1 MRGRVSEILFYHL
14 QKQTLEQALPA
25 LLAKCLERDWA
36 VVIQCG
42 SLERCRALDT
52 HLWTYREDS
61 FLPHGT
67 VADGFSQLQ
76 PIYITDT
83 HENPNNAAVRFVVDR
98 ADPPDLDAYQRT
110 VFMFD
115 GHDQDA
121 VADARAHWKRLR
133 TADASL
139 TYWQQNEAGR
149 WEKKA

>member
-1 MRGRVSEILFYHL
+1 MRGKVSEILFYHL
-14 QKQTLEQALPA
+14 QNQTLEQALPA
-25 LLAKCLERDWA
+25 LLAKCLERDWP

-42 SLERCRALDT
+42 SLERCQALDT

-67 VADGFSQLQ
+67 AADGFADLQ
-76 PIYITDT
+76 PIYITDIQ
-83 HENPNNAAVRFVVDR
+83 ENPNNAAVRFVVDR
-98 ADPPDLDAYQRT
+98 ADPPALDAYQRT

-121 VADARAHWKRLR
+121 VVDARAHWKRLQ
-133 TADASL
+133 AGEASL